1 MARRDSP
8 YMRTYEMGGF
18 GGADASGTGGFGDLI
33 SGLFSKKKGKQAV
46 AAKQPAPEAAPEA
59 VPEVAPEVAPEQTQ
73 GPSELREF
81 AKTVDVSDRESVK
94 KLQTMMRDAGH
105 VDSEG
110 NPIKVDGIFGKKTLS
125 AMRSVQ
131 GAPILPGKA
140 QTSFYGPEGEP
151 TAPTGQRAWDP
162 NATVAPGA
170 AGGPQE
176 VERISPKAP
185 STGSNVPGAIKNW
198 AGDMKGG
205 FQALADADISQNM
218 VDYYGPGVK
227 KAGGMLGRAWEGA
240 KKVGRDYKEGVQG
253 LFGSDARKVAGE
265 AWGDAAKGAGRD
277 ILGAY
282 KDHLLPP
289 SFRDIAGGA
298 RSYITGGP
306 ERQERIKES
315 ARDIGESTGAA
326 TRRGGVAAVK
336 GAQAVGRGAKTAA
349 EVALEATQDVGAGIS
364 GGVGGFYKG
373 VTTDP
378 NQPPLPQP
386 SRPQVGVNPD
396 IYGDVTARQ
405 GASPINEFMVPPPES
420 RETQDAMAPGWHAPM
435 ARDYIPPPEPGYR
448 GQLSQPFAEEEIA
461 DLWDKKQAMLRE
473 GPYSADHRDYTGHYR
488 QKADSVRQAQKPFW
502 KFWSRMFDW

>member
-198 AGDMKGG
+198 AEDMKGG

-227 KAGGMLGRAWEGA
+227 KAADAAGGWLGDMWEGT
-240 KKVGRDYKEGVQG
+240 KG
-253 LFGSDARKVAGE
+253 LFSPEGLKTAGQF
-265 AWGDAAKGAGRD
+265 
-277 ILGAY
+277 Y
-282 KDHLLPP
+282 KD
-289 SFRDIAGGA
+289 
-298 RSYITGGP
+298 YITGGP
-306 ERQERIKES
+306 ERQAGIEQSATEAGIK
-315 ARDIGESTGAA
+315 AGQV
-326 TRRGGVAAVK
+326 TRRGAEAVGR
-336 GAQAVGRGAKTAA
+336 GAQAVGRGTKLAGET
-349 EVALEATQDVGAGIS
+349 ALEGVQDVAAGVTGAGK
-364 GGVGGFYKG
+364 GFYKG
-373 VTTDP
+373 LTDP
-378 NQPPLPQP
+378 DQQPLPQP

-405 GASPINEFMVPPPES
+405 GASPINELMVPPPEG

-448 GQLSQPFAEEEIA
+448 GQLSQPFTEKEMA
-461 DLWDKKQAMLRE
+461 DSWDKKQAILGE

-488 QKADSVRQAQKPFW
+488 QKADSVRQAQKPFYE
-502 KFWSRMFDW
+502 FWSRMFDW